1 MIRPSAPRRRA
12 TVRSVPRRPGRPP
25 AAVSAELRSRAIA
38 AVQAQ
43 PTITGAAL
51 ARELGIDPTAAGPR
65 LLAELRAEGLAPPAR
80 AGADGRAL
88 VGPGPGGSGK
98 VVRLSAERLARLA
111 TLPGDGPL
119 EQIDAALDRAG
130 VPRKA

>member
-1 MIRPSAPRRRA
+1 MADQPTEIRPSAPRRRA

-65 LLAELRAEGLAPPAR
+65 LLADLRDEPA
-80 AGADGRAL
+80 A
-88 VGPGPGGSGK
+88 VSG
-98 VVRLSAERLARLA
+98 E
-111 TLPGDGPL
+111 
-119 EQIDAALDRAG
+119 IAA
-130 VPRKA
+130 